1 MEAEMEFST
10 IESAI
15 AAVRAGQ
22 MVIVVDDEDREN
34 EGDFVMASDK
44 ATPQAI
50 AFMMKW
56 GRGLI
61 CSSITAE
68 RAGELELPPM
78 ASSNTDPMKTAFTV
92 SIDLVRGTTTG
103 ISASD
108 RAATIAALVSPSSRP
123 GDFARPGHVFPLV
136 AKSNGVL
143 ERPGHTEASV
153 DLCRL
158 AGLAPSGVICEIAN
172 EDGSMSRLPQ
182 LMEFAREHG
191 LHLVTIRDL
200 IAYRKRTE
208 SFVTKVGESVMPTHY
223 GTFRAHAYRDELTG
237 IEHLALVK
245 DGPADAEAM
254 VRVHS
259 ECVTGEALGSLRCDC
274 GEQLERALAII
285 AGSTRGCL
293 VYIRGH
299 EGRGIGLANKI
310 RAYGL
315 QDQGYDTSDANRALG
330 FADDGRDYFAAAGIL
345 KDLAMEEV
353 VLLTN
358 NPAKMGA
365 LSSHGIQITRR
376 RGLLVAS
383 SSANQAYLQTK
394 AEKFGHFLEAP
405 RALAG

>member
-1 MEAEMEFST
+1 MHFSR
-10 IESAI
+10 IEDAI
-15 AAVRAGQ
+15 AAIADGQ

-34 EGDFVMASDK
+34 EGDFVMASAK
-44 ATPQAI
+44 ASPETI

-61 CSSITAE
+61 CTSITAE
-68 RAGELELPPM
+68 RAGALDLPPM

-92 SIDLVRGTTTG
+92 SIDLVKGVTTG
-103 ISASD
+103 ISAAD
-108 RAATIAALVSPSSRP
+108 RAATIQAMVSPTSKP

-136 AKSNGVL
+136 AKRNGVL

-158 AGLAPSGVICEIAN
+158 AGLAASGVICEIAN
-172 EDGSMSRLPQ
+172 DDGTMSRLPQ
-182 LMEFAREHG
+182 LMELAREHG

-208 SFVTKVGESVMPTHY
+208 NLVTKVGESVMPTRY
-223 GTFRAHAYRDELTG
+223 GTFQAHAYRDELTG
-237 IEHLALVK
+237 IEHIALVK
-245 DGPADAEAM
+245 DGPSDAETV

-274 GEQLERALAII
+274 GEQLERALAIV
-285 AGSTRGCL
+285 AGSARGCL

-310 RAYGL
+310 KAYAL
-315 QDQGYDTSDANRALG
+315 QDQGYDTSEANRALG

-345 KDLAMEEV
+345 RNLGMEEI

-358 NPAKMGA
+358 SPAKMDA
-365 LSSHGIQITRR
+365 LSSLGITVARR

-383 SSANQAYLQTK
+383 SSVNQAYLQTK